1 MLLALFFACPP
12 EPPGPAPIDS
22 PSAALALRVGAV
34 AERARDVAARAQDLE
49 GKVDELRAAPE
60 AERPDRMA
68 WIQQEAA
75 AIKELTA
82 EIDAEVRAIEASAQ
96 VY

>member
-1 MLLALFFACPP
+1 A
-12 EPPGPAPIDS
+12 
-22 PSAALALRVGAV
+22 
-34 AERARDVAARAQDLE
+34 DLE

-60 AERPDRMA
+60 AERAERMA
-68 WIQQEAA
+68 WIRQESA
-75 AIKELTA
+75 AIAELSA